1 MLSDQISIVLSD
13 LTEIATKQ
21 EDLIREKDL
30 DIQVIVGKIEI
41 ALSQPDI
48 YKNIL
53 IEIIEEYKQAL

>member
-1 MLSDQISIVLSD
+1 MLSD